1 MKPKLIYHSENPRAL
16 KNYAVSILPVLC
28 KWNNK
33 AWVTAHLLTTWF
45 TDFLSPLLRPTAQE
59 KKKISFKILLL
70 IHNAPGHPGA
80 LMEMDNELNVLISGK
95 AARSYPLVHSVQA
108 KHTNS
113 ADWVPGPILPFPSHV
128 LLVRGH
134 ASSHLS
140 FLL

>member
-80 LMEMDNELNVLISGK
+80 LMEMDNELNVFMPADSTHSAALG
-95 AARSYPLVHSVQA
+95 ARSNFYCQA
-108 KHTNS
+108 
-113 ADWVPGPILPFPSHV
+113 L
-128 LLVRGH
+128 
-134 ASSHLS
+134 
-140 FLL
+140 